1 MVSSGVG
8 PLVTLGMI
16 VGLVGSGAMMYYNGK
31 RTADTSERGWAARAV
46 EVCGGGFSPGLCER
60 GHSGT
65 GVLP

>member
-31 RTADTSERGWAARAV
+31 RTADTSERGWAGRVV
-46 EVCGGGFSPGLCER
+46 EVGGGSSPGLCER
-60 GHSGT
+60 GRSGT